1 MAGPGRVGAVLR
13 GALRVVGWTLGAVLA
28 LGVSVFV
35 HVRMPMVRPLLAVWS
50 GHLVTQE
57 IRGELRLG
65 RFDAFAFDRVHA
77 SHVELFDP
85 KGRRIVSGR
94 RLVLTPDLRALTE
107 RGVLRFTSAHLQ
119 GGAARLI
126 DAGDGLPTLL
136 QTFDA
141 RTPSADGGGEPLR
154 AIVEGIT
161 IDGLTLYGDLLGLK
175 GFRAENLRARGH
187 MDIAGDVRVRI
198 DSATATLVRPFGF
211 PANVDSLRGSISS
224 VDAEGIAL
232 EAHVSR
238 GSEHATVKVRLVAPK
253 PGAEERLDL
262 QVQATNLTPETLR
275 GLGFD
280 WIGPVN
286 VPLSGTLRMQGPLDK
301 LSLVA
306 DIDTRGGHAH
316 ITGEVGKSGTH
327 VTIASDSLALAESLT
342 DAPDVTV
349 RGALTIET
357 SPEKPHPHLH
367 AEVAPLVHRTLALPG
382 FTVDA
387 VLEDEGVRIE
397 RVYAQRKGADIEGEG
412 RITKAGAIEMHVRA
426 RVSEIARDP
435 QMSVLL
441 PGTRG
446 QMNADLFIRVPDS
459 GRAVMH
465 FSGSLA
471 LNDVHYGMLSAKRL
485 VLSGRMGG
493 DPNLPSLDLRAS
505 GKGVALGAFSVGDA
519 TLTVAGAPGRYHA
532 SGQFERGGQ
541 RTFHLDAEIAA
552 DRKGFVLNA
561 DPIELELAEGSWR
574 GTLRDLRVIHDE
586 SVSLGLLRLA
596 SRSQRLEA
604 HGIVRMH
611 GPDELEAQLQ
621 DFDLAAVSALI
632 GPAFPLH
639 QGRADTHLVVEGD
652 IARPNIL
659 LEGALRDGAV
669 GDVAGVNALYSVN
682 YQDSRLELDFEAD
695 LGERGLLRAG
705 GTGYLA
711 LALADV
717 REAVLSGSYRLDVA
731 AEDFDLAVVPMLR
744 DAGFAGRLGGNFRIS
759 GSARTP
765 DISGTFVAAPL
776 TLPGWAPFSFR
787 GEASFGHNVLDG
799 RVTILDDRG
808 ALAIVEGD
816 AQVDVAAVIDDPSM
830 LRSAFAKGPWHLRG
844 QTALR
849 PMAELPEP
857 LTRPWPVQLGLDARL
872 ERKDGSTSG
881 MIRYS
886 AHWTEPLRDTD
897 CAATATPNGQGYV
910 RLTGDQIE
918 ASLSAFAGSERFA
931 DVNVTLGTTLDRWL
945 EQDGAFDPGAVHVV
959 ARVNVPHVDRLPY
972 LCEQGTGSFM
982 AEARLDGAPGD
993 APVIAASVDA
1003 TFSPQPIQIGGR
1015 PIAVRSCGNDPVR
1028 AHVEAASTGSDLR
1041 LSGRMDGCHGG
1052 PTTLSGVLPM
1062 RWKTGL
1068 WPTWDEAGKVEGV
1081 VEFAG
1086 AQLRPLLRRTPG
1098 LHGGEAIARGSVRV
1112 HGTPA
1117 APRFEGELGV
1127 SGGHVYVVSPG
1138 QELDKLDAHVT
1149 LRGDWAKIDRF
1160 VARSGDGTLETT
1172 GGVGFDGWVPRRV
1185 RLAVRAIEL
1194 GLQRE
1199 GMELARLTGSA
1210 AVDSDIGPDRAR
1222 TAVVVHDLVV
1232 RLPDHVERTLQSLD
1246 AHPDVSVV
1254 TEVQP
1259 EVTTPYPVEFA
1270 IDARRA
1276 MRVVRDD
1283 LRTDIRSELA
1293 VVYEDPEFRVGG
1305 YIELVRG
1312 DFEVLGKRFSIV
1324 QGSLRFDGTADI
1336 NPEVRLVATHQPEI
1350 AGSSPVSVT
1359 VSGTLVE
1366 PQVSFSTDACPGEA
1380 GAVTYLVSGQCAA
1393 DDPEMAAETAAAA
1406 DSYKAGV
1413 VGAVGAGVTSLFPRV
1428 GGFALAA
1435 ESAGEGA
1442 RTRVSAGFAA
1452 DDALPKWMRSF
1463 VQRVYVQGAVT
1474 PGSTDDATHAPDA
1487 TDSAA
1492 TTAPTTSTSF
1502 VDTLAPEIL
1511 LQLYFP
1517 YHLVGSTKIA
1527 PNVSWGVDVT
1537 WEP

>member
-1 MAGPGRVGAVLR
+1 MAGVGGMGAMLR
-13 GALRVVGWTLGAVLA
+13 RALRVVAWTLGAVLA
-28 LGVSVFV
+28 LLLSVRV
-35 HVRMPMVRPLLAVWS
+35 HVHMPMVRPLLAAWTN
-50 GHLVTQE
+50 HLVTQE
-57 IRGELRLG
+57 IRGQLRVG
-65 RFDAFAFDRVHA
+65 RLDAVAPDRVQA

-85 KGRRIVSGR
+85 GGQRIVSGK
-94 RLVLTPDLRALTE
+94 RLVLTPDLRAIVE
-107 RGVLRFTSAHLQ
+107 QRVLRFTSARLQ

-141 RTPSADGGGEPLR
+141 RTPSAGGGKPLH
-154 AIVEGIT
+154 AIVEGIS
-161 IDGLTLYGDLLGLK
+161 IEGLTLYGDLLGLK

-187 MDIAGDVRVRI
+187 MDIAEDVRVRI

-211 PANVDSLRGSISS
+211 PASVDSLRGSISS
-224 VDAEGIAL
+224 IDTEGIAL
-232 EAHVSR
+232 EARVSR
-238 GSEHATVKVRLVAPK
+238 GSERATVKVRLAAPA
-253 PGAEERLDL
+253 PGTEQLLDL
-262 QVQATNLTPETLR
+262 QVEAHAMTPETLR

-280 WIGPVN
+280 WIGPVG
-286 VPLSGTLRMQGPLDK
+286 VPLSGSFRMRGPLDK
-301 LSLVA
+301 LSVLA
-306 DIDTRGGHAH
+306 DVDTPAGHARV
-316 ITGEVGKSGTH
+316 TGEVGEAGTR
-327 VTIASDSLALAESLT
+327 VTIASDSLALAEALT
-342 DAPDVTV
+342 GAPDVTV

-357 SPEKPHPHLH
+357 TPGKPHPHLH
-367 AEVAPLVHRTLALPG
+367 AEVAPLVHRTVALPG

-387 VLEDEGVRIE
+387 VLQDDGVRIE
-397 RVYAQRKGADIEGEG
+397 RVYAQRKGADIEGDG
-412 RITKAGAIEMHVRA
+412 QITQAGAIEMHVRA
-426 RVSEIARDP
+426 RVAEIARDP

-446 QMNADLFIRVPDS
+446 SMNADLFIRVPSS
-459 GRAVMH
+459 GRAVMN
-465 FSGSLA
+465 FSGSVA
-471 LNDVHYGMLSAKRL
+471 LNNVHYGMLRAKRL

-505 GKGVALGAFSVGDA
+505 GKDIALGDFSLGDA
-519 TLTVAGAPGRYHA
+519 TLTVAGAPGRYRA

-561 DPIELELAEGSWR
+561 DPIELVLAEGSWR
-574 GTLRDLRVIHDE
+574 GALRDLRVLHGE

-604 HGIVRMH
+604 HGIARMR
-611 GPDELEAQLQ
+611 GPDEFEAQLQ

-639 QGRADTHLVVEGD
+639 QGRTDTHLIVDGD

-659 LEGALRDGAV
+659 LEGALRDGTV

-695 LGERGLLRAG
+695 LGARGLLRAG

-717 REAVLSGSYRLDVA
+717 REAVLSGTYRLDVA
-731 AEDFDLAVVPMLR
+731 AEDFDLAVLPTLR
-744 DAGFAGRLGGNFRIS
+744 EAGIVGRLGGNFRVG

-776 TLPGWAPFSFR
+776 TLPGWAPFSLR

-799 RVTILDDRG
+799 RVTVLDDRG
-808 ALAIVEGD
+808 ALAVIEGD
-816 AQVDVAAVIDDPSM
+816 AQLDAAAFIDDPSA
-830 LRSAFAKGPWHLRG
+830 LRRAFADGPWHLRG

-849 PMAELPEP
+849 PLAELPEP
-857 LTRPWPVQLGLDARL
+857 LARPWPLRLGLDAQF
-872 ERKDGSTSG
+872 EHKDGATKG
-881 MIRYS
+881 LVRYS
-886 AHWTEPLRDTD
+886 AHWTDPLRDTD
-897 CAATATPNGQGYV
+897 CAATATPHGQGYV
-910 RLTGDQIE
+910 RLEADHIE
-918 ASLSAFAGSERFA
+918 ASLSAFAGAERFA
-931 DVNVTLGTTLDRWL
+931 DLNVTLGTTLDRWL
-945 EQDGAFDPGAVHVV
+945 AQGGAFDPGAVHAVV
-959 ARVNVPHVDRLPY
+959 HVNVPQVERLPY
-972 LCEQGTGSFM
+972 VCEQGKGSLM
-982 AEARLDGAPGD
+982 AELRLDGAPGG
-993 APVIAASVDA
+993 APVISAHVDA
-1003 TFSPQPIQIGGR
+1003 TFSPQPIQVGGR
-1015 PIAVRSCGNDPVR
+1015 PIAVRSCADDPVR
-1028 AHVEAASTGSDLR
+1028 AHLEAASTGSDLR
-1041 LSGRMDGCHGG
+1041 LSGRMAGCHGG
-1052 PTTLSGVLPM
+1052 PTSLHGVLPM
-1062 RWKTGL
+1062 RWKSGH
-1068 WPTWDEAGKVEGV
+1068 WPTWDDDGKVEGT

-1098 LHGGEAIARGSVRV
+1098 LHGGEAIARGSVRI

-1127 SGGHVYVVSPG
+1127 SGGHVYLVSPG

-1149 LRGDWAKIDRF
+1149 LRGDWAKVDRL
-1160 VARSGDGTLETT
+1160 VARSGEGTLEAT

-1232 RLPDHVERTLQSLD
+1232 RLPDHVERTLQTLD
-1246 AHPDVSVV
+1246 AHPDVTVV
-1254 TEVQP
+1254 TEVQA
-1259 EVTTPYPVEFA
+1259 EVVTPYPVEFA

-1283 LRTDIRSELA
+1283 LHTEIAGELA
-1293 VVYEDPEFRVGG
+1293 VVYEDSEFRVGG

-1312 DFEVLGKRFSIV
+1312 DFEVLGKSFAIV
-1324 QGSLRFDGTADI
+1324 QGSLRFDGSADI
-1336 NPEVRLVATHQPEI
+1336 DPEVRLVATHQPEI

-1359 VSGTLVE
+1359 VSGTLLE

-1380 GAVTYLVSGQCAA
+1380 GAVTYLVSGQCSA
-1393 DDPEMAAETAAAA
+1393 DDPEQAAETTAAA

-1435 ESAGEGA
+1435 ESAGEGS
-1442 RTRVSAGFAA
+1442 RTRVSAGVAA
-1452 DDALPKWMRSF
+1452 DETLPKWMRPF
-1463 VQRVYVQGAVT
+1463 VQRVYVQGAVVT
-1474 PGSTDDATHAPDA
+1474 PSGESASATGASTEA
-1487 TDSAA
+1487 TD
-1492 TTAPTTSTSF
+1492 APAPSVIESW
-1502 VDTLAPEIL
+1502 APEVL

-1517 YHLVGSTKIA
+1517 YHLVGSAKIA